1 MTLKVVEL
9 FSGIGAWE
17 HALSNLSIPHETVLA
32 VEFDEKTI
40 GAYNAIHGTSFD
52 RIDITEL
59 DEKSVPDCDIIFY
72 SPPCQTFSVAGKQE
86 GFNDNRGILFLDALR
101 VIKEKKPK
109 YAIMEN
115 VKGLTQKK
123 FEEEFAFMLSEL
135 DAAGYNNTWE
145 IVNAKEL
152 NHPQNRERVFI
163 VSIRK
168 DIEQTFSFPSKRTLT
183 NPLSNYLESDADQT
197 ILHNIYGGF
206 KETNARVFEGYSP
219 TIRTSA
225 GGGHIPSV
233 VLNKEAKLAI
243 IDDTYKNREA
253 RVYESYSP
261 SIRST
266 RKGFKVAYKLDDKYF
281 VEKEDY
287 KTFIQDNIDK
297 VVGDDYLI
305 IRQMTTLE
313 AFRLMGF
320 KDQDFNKAREYLN
333 DTYHGG
339 KDKSDTALYKMAGN
353 SIVVDVVEELLKEL
367 FINNK

>member
-1 MTLKVVEL
+1 M
-9 FSGIGAWE
+9 
-17 HALSNLSIPHETVLA
+17 
-32 VEFDEKTI
+32 EFDEKTS
-40 GAYNAIHGTSFD
+40 GASNAIHGTNFD
-52 RIDITEL
+52 PIDITDL

-72 SPPCQTFSVAGKQE
+72 SPPCQTFSVAGRQL
-86 GFNDNRGILFLDALR
+86 GFDDKRGVLFFDALR
-101 VIKEKKPK
+101 IIKEKQPK

-123 FEEEFAFMLSEL
+123 FEDEFAVMLSEL
-135 DAAGYNNTWE
+135 DAAGYNNQWQV
-145 IVNAKEL
+145 VNAKDL

-168 DIEQTFSFPSKRTLT
+168 DIEQTFNFPTKKSLN
-183 NPLSNYLESDADQT
+183 NPLRNYLESDADQI

-243 IDDTYKNREA
+243 VDDTYKNREP
-253 RVYESYSP
+253 RVYDSYSP

-281 VEKEDY
+281 VEKKDY
-287 KTFIQDNIDK
+287 KDFIENNYDR

-320 KDQDFNKAREYLN
+320 KDEDFDKAREYLN
-333 DTYHGG
+333 ETYHGG
-339 KDKSDTALYKMAGN
+339 KDKSDTTLYKMAGN
-353 SIVVDVVEELLKEL
+353 SIVVGVVEELLKEL
-367 FINNK
+367 FKKQ

>member
-1 MTLKVVEL
+1 
-9 FSGIGAWE
+9 
-17 HALSNLSIPHETVLA
+17 
-32 VEFDEKTI
+32 VEFDEKTS
-40 GAYNAIHGTSFD
+40 GASNAIHGTNFD
-52 RIDITEL
+52 PIDITDL

-72 SPPCQTFSVAGKQE
+72 SPPCQTFSVAGRQL
-86 GFNDNRGILFLDALR
+86 GFDDKRGVLFFDALR
-101 VIKEKKPK
+101 IIKEKQPK

-123 FEEEFAFMLSEL
+123 FEDEFAVMLSEL
-135 DAAGYNNTWE
+135 DAAGYNNQWQV
-145 IVNAKEL
+145 VNAKDL

-168 DIEQTFSFPSKRTLT
+168 DIEQTFNFPTKKSLN
-183 NPLSNYLESDADQT
+183 NPLRNYLESDADQI

-243 IDDTYKNREA
+243 VDDTYKNREP
-253 RVYESYSP
+253 RVYDSYSP

-281 VEKEDY
+281 VEKKDY
-287 KTFIQDNIDK
+287 KDFIENNYDR

-320 KDQDFNKAREYLN
+320 KDEDFDKAREYLN
-333 DTYHGG
+333 ETYHGG
-339 KDKSDTALYKMAGN
+339 KDKSDTTLYKMAGN
-353 SIVVDVVEELLKEL
+353 SIVVGVVEELLKEL
-367 FINNK
+367 FKKQ

>member
-1 MTLKVVEL
+1 MTLKVIEL
-9 FSGIGAWE
+9 FAGIGSWE
-17 HALSNLSIPHETVLA
+17 KALSNLDIPHETVLA

-40 GAYNAIHGTSFD
+40 GAYNAIHSTNFD
-52 RIDITEL
+52 LIDIESL
-59 DEKSVPDCDIIFY
+59 DEKTVPDCDVIFY
-72 SPPCQTFSVAGKQE
+72 SPPCQAFSVAGTQL
-86 GFNDNRGILFLDALR
+86 GFDDKRGVLFFDALR
-101 VIKEKKPK
+101 IIKAKQPK

-123 FEEEFAFMLSEL
+123 FEAEFAVMLNEL
-135 DAAGYNNTWE
+135 DAAGYNNQWK
-145 IVNAKEL
+145 IVNAKDL
-152 NHPQNRERVFI
+152 NHPQNRERVFVI
-163 VSIRK
+163 SIRK
-168 DIEQTFSFPSKRTLT
+168 DIEQTFNFPIKKTLT
-183 NPLSNYLESDADQT
+183 NSLSNYLDSDADT
-197 ILHNIYGGF
+197 VILHNIYGGF
-206 KETNARVFEGYSP
+206 KETNARVFNGYSP

-233 VLNKEAKLAI
+233 VLNNEAKLAI

-266 RKGFKVAYKLDDKYF
+266 RKGFKVAYKLEDKYF

-287 KTFIQDNIDK
+287 KTFIQDNYEK

-320 KDQDFNKAREYLN
+320 KDEDFNKAREYLN
-333 DTYHGG
+333 ETYHGG
-339 KDKSDTALYKMAGN
+339 KDKSDTTLYKMAGN

-367 FINNK
+367 LQKQ